1 MKHQFVEF
9 IPDTLLPDIV
19 YISIDHD
26 VAIHLCAC
34 GCENQ
39 VVTPLSPAEWSIT
52 YDGRSISMSPS
63 IGNWN
68 FECKSHYFIRK
79 GRIDWSRRF
88 SREEIDWVQERDS
101 RDRDELYVK
110 SNVQP
115 IDKGSEPRKSQ
126 GFWSWLRSLL
136 P

>member
-9 IPDTLLPDIV
+9 IPDNLLPEIL
-19 YISIDHD
+19 YISIEHD
-26 VAIHLCAC
+26 IAIHLCAC
-34 GCENQ
+34 GCKNQ

-79 GRIDWSRRF
+79 GRIDWSRKF
-88 SREEIDWVQERDS
+88 SREEIDWIQERDA
-101 RDRDELYVK
+101 RDRDELYEK
-110 SNVQP
+110 SHTQP
-115 IDKGSEPRKSQ
+115 SDVGTEPKKSR

>member
-9 IPDTLLPDIV
+9 IPDNLLPEIL
-19 YISIDHD
+19 YISIEHD
-26 VAIHLCAC
+26 IAIHLCAC
-34 GCENQ
+34 GCKNQ

-79 GRIDWSRRF
+79 GRIDWSRKF
-88 SREEIDWVQERDS
+88 SREEIDWIQERDA
-101 RDRDELYVK
+101 RDRDELYEK
-110 SNVQP
+110 SDAQP
-115 IDKGSEPRKSQ
+115 SDVGTEPKKSR